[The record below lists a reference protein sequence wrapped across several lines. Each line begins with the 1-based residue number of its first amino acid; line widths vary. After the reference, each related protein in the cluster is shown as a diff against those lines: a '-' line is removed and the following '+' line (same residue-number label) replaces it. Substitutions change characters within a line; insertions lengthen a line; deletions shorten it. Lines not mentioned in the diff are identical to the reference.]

1 MADTATEKLDERVRK
16 IRMDPE
22 LRRSV
27 MTFGDI
33 IDRERREAAR
43 EADDEATYRTRMNS
57 ILELLED
64 LGEVPESLKANL
76 AKIKDEELLKRLHK
90 EAAHADSIEAFCL
103 QMPLDL

>member
-33 IDRERREAAR
+33 IDRERR

>member
-1 MADTATEKLDERVRK
+1 
-16 IRMDPE
+16 
-22 LRRSV
+22 

-43 EADDEATYRTRMNS
+43 EAAKAANDEATYRTRVNS

-64 LGEVPESLKANL
+64 LGEVPESLRTNL
-76 AKIKDEELLKRLHK
+76 AKIKDEELLKHLLK

-103 QMPLDL
+103 QMPLDI